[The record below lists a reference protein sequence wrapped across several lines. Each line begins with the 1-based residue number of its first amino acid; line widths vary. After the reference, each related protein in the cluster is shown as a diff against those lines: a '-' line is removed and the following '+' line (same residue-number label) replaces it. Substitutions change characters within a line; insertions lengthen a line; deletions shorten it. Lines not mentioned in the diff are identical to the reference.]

1 MPTIAYKQVLDS
13 GGTLKQPGAPLPE
26 GAGTSIA
33 NYLKNFPYRISVNL
47 GKVYTEEF
55 KEFNQWCE
63 ANLGTKYKDW
73 FLAGAGGVRNTKY
86 TLYLK
91 DTKKSMFLA
100 LKFSESIDETSF

>member
-1 MPTIAYKQVLDS
+1 MQNNTNLIERFQGTIKDRTKVMRALKNRE
-13 GGTLKQPGAPLPE
+13 TLKRFMNQKKAPQEKP
-26 GAGTSIA
+26 
-33 NYLKNFPYRISVNL
+33 
-47 GKVYTEEF
+47 EEF